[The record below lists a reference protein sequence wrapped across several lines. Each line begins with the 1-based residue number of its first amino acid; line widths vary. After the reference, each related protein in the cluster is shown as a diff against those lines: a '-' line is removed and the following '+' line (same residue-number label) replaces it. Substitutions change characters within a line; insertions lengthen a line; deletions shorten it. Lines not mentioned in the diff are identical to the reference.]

1 MIDVADI
8 TKRYPTGEFA
18 LRNLSIGFQRGAI
31 NVIIGPSGCGKTTLF
46 HCITGLEPFDYGTI
60 RFNDALLAQGADYH
74 PALAG
79 EIGYVLQGF
88 SLFSHISVLKNLT
101 LAPVML
107 KRMTKA
113 EAHDR
118 AMMLLDKM
126 KLKHKADAYPLQ
138 LSGGQQQRVAIA
150 RAIMMNPK
158 VLLLDEPTN
167 ALDPQLVQA
176 LEVTLRQLQ
185 SDGLTL
191 ILSTHHLGFAKR
203 IADHSFFMHEGTMIA
218 QSEKA
223 HLLLDPANVL
233 IQSFIQKEKQQEAV
247 EKGLVDDTLF
257 LAEAQSDAEP
267 SP

>member
-1 MIDVADI
+1 MPNPTILEVNEI

-18 LRNLSIGFQRGAI
+18 LRNLSIAFQRGAI

-60 RFNDALLAQGADYH
+60 RFNDSLLAQGADYH
-74 PALAG
+74 SPMAG

-88 SLFSHISVLKNLT
+88 SLFSHLSVMKNLT
-101 LAPVML
+101 LAPTML
-107 KRMTKA
+107 KRLTKD
-113 EAHDR
+113 EAQDR
-118 AMMLLDKM
+118 ALMLLDKM
-126 KLKHKADAYPLQ
+126 KLKHKADAYPAQ

-218 QSEKA
+218 ESEKA

-233 IQSFIQKEKQQEAV
+233 IQSFVQKEKQQEAV
-247 EKGLVDDTLF
+247 DKGLLDDELTG
-257 LAEAQSDAEP
+257 P
-267 SP
+267 TT

>member
-1 MIDVADI
+1 
-8 TKRYPTGEFA
+8 
-18 LRNLSIGFQRGAI
+18 
-31 NVIIGPSGCGKTTLF
+31 
-46 HCITGLEPFDYGTI
+46 
-60 RFNDALLAQGADYH
+60 
-74 PALAG
+74 
-79 EIGYVLQGF
+79 
-88 SLFSHISVLKNLT
+88 
-101 LAPVML
+101 
-107 KRMTKA
+107 
-113 EAHDR
+113 
-118 AMMLLDKM
+118 
-126 KLKHKADAYPLQ
+126 
-138 LSGGQQQRVAIA
+138 
-150 RAIMMNPK
+150 MMNPK